1 MEPGLWSPS
10 ARASISIR
18 HRGKSCIIRLVV
30 AWSFVTARILTPAT
44 DTSLDQTKRYF
55 RFANDAPV
63 ASGRIH
69 VMSALMRTHPPAGF
83 CAELSRKQSLG
94 FWLVIPRQFCALPD
108 LYFSVEL
115 WLSVT
120 AGEGARIR
128 TGIHQVAASSRVN

>member
-30 AWSFVTARILTPAT
+30 AWSFATARILTLAT

-69 VMSALMRTHPPAGF
+69 VMSKLMRTHPLSGF
-83 CAELSRKQSLG
+83 YAELRRKQSLG
-94 FWLVIPRQFCALPD
+94 FWLVIPRQFWCLICIFCGIVAFCGCGRRCPD
-108 LYFSVEL
+108 
-115 WLSVT
+115 T
-120 AGEGARIR
+120 NRN
-128 TGIHQVAASSRVN
+128 TSSRSLIAS